1 MRRIKIRSEG
11 RLTIGLPAV
20 ATALLLVVGCGRPNK
35 EPPRYNLSGKVSY
48 RGAAVPHATIF
59 FQPDRAKG
67 NNGPQFSARII
78 DGAYKTLPGRGPT
91 GGPYL
96 AIITGLDPSAA
107 RNTGPHNM
115 PPAEPLFP
123 QFQVSI
129 DLPKQDSTRDFVVPA
144 PEE

>member
-11 RLTIGLPAV
+11 RLTIGLLAV
-20 ATALLLVVGCGRPNK
+20 ATALLLVAGCGGPK
-35 EPPRYNLSGKVSY
+35 EPPRYNLSGKVTY

-59 FQPDRAKG
+59 FLPDRAKG
-67 NNGPQFSARII
+67 NNGPAFSAPII
-78 DGAYKTLPGRGPT
+78 AGAYQTLPGRGPT
-91 GGPYL
+91 GGPYQAL
-96 AIITGLDPSAA
+96 ITSLDPSGAQ
-107 RNTGPHNM
+107 NTGPHNM

-129 DLPKQDSTRDFVVPA
+129 ELPKQDSTHDFVVPA